1 MLNPP
6 NMANKFIL
14 HTSHLGQSGFVR
26 RVCSIFLGA
35 VCFGAVVSTTSQS
48 AAAETK
54 LNFFTWSEYID
65 PAIISD
71 FEKKFS
77 CKVNVDLYEDNE
89 SLLAKLESGGVAT
102 YDVIVPSD
110 YIVPALKANK
120 LLAPLRRE
128 NIPNLANV
136 DPRFTNAPHDPG
148 NEFTAPYQ
156 WGTVGIFVRRKAGEQ
171 IDETWG
177 LYFDPKKQLGPFV
190 LIDNARDSLATA
202 FKYLGSSINSTD
214 KETIAKARDLLL
226 DAKKRSVGLDGGIG
240 GRNKVLAQVAKMA
253 VTYNGDAVRAMKDD
267 PETFFFIPREG
278 AQMWVD
284 NMAIPAQAPNKD
296 LAEKFINYILDA
308 KVGAQLSNFNQFATP
323 NKASLPMIAEADKN
337 NRAIY
342 PTPEIMEK
350 LEFFKDLGATS
361 RLYDE
366 VWTQIKAD

>member
-1 MLNPP
+1 
-6 NMANKFIL
+6 MANKSVPHSSL
-14 HTSHLGQSGFVR
+14 LR
-26 RVCSIFLGA
+26 RFTLIGRIASVLAGA
-35 VCFGAVVSTTSQS
+35 VCLGTFALGTALSVQ
-48 AAAETK
+48 AENK

-65 PAIISD
+65 PAIITD

-89 SLLAKLESGGVAT
+89 SLLAKLESGGVAA

-128 NIPNLANV
+128 NIPNLANI
-136 DPRFTNAPHDPG
+136 DSRFTNAPHDPG

-156 WGTVGIFVRRKAGEQ
+156 WGTVGIFVRLKAGEQ
-171 IDETWG
+171 IEETWG

-202 FKYLGSSINSTD
+202 FKYLGASISSTD

-267 PETFFFIPREG
+267 PETFFFVPREG

-284 NMAIPAQAPNKD
+284 NMAIPAQAPNKE

-323 NKASLPMIAEADKN
+323 NKASLPMINEADKN